1 MGRSPEP
8 PCFQGFNTEVTEILR
23 ALRVEVLIPT
33 EYTEPLFGDDMFSIY
48 YLLSPLLSTL
58 ERFDHH

>member
-1 MGRSPEP
+1 M
-8 PCFQGFNTEVTEILR
+8 LR
-23 ALRVEVLIPT
+23 ALRVDGLMAT

>member
-1 MGRSPEP
+1 M
-8 PCFQGFNTEVTEILR
+8 LR